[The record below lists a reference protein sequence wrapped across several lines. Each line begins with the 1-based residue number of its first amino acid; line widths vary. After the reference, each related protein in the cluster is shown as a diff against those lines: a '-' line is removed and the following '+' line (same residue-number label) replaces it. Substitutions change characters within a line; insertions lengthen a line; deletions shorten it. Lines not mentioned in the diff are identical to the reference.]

1 MRNTPRFDA
10 KPRPVQPPR
19 LEIEDLLV
27 RYGDGLDTVT
37 ALAIERLSVPRGA
50 LLAVTGPSGSGKS
63 TLLYAIA
70 GLIRPQRGA
79 IRWDGGNILA
89 EKEAARDRWR
99 RHSIGFAFQD
109 FHLLPE
115 LTPLQNV
122 LLPASFE
129 RWTIDRAVR
138 ARAVALLERFAVPQA
153 RRTIG
158 ALSRGEQQRVA
169 LARALLYDP
178 PVILA
183 DEPTASLDAAAAAVV
198 ADRLARLSS
207 EDGRTVIAV
216 THDPTLIARC
226 GSQIA
231 LEHGRLS
238 AGARAEVSA

>member
-1 MRNTPRFDA
+1 
-10 KPRPVQPPR
+10 VHSPR
-19 LEIEDLLV
+19 LELEDLLV
-27 RYGDGLDTVT
+27 RYGDGSDSVT
-37 ALAIERLSVPRGA
+37 ALAIAHLSAPGGA

-70 GLIRPQRGA
+70 GLIRPERGA
-79 IRWDGGNILA
+79 IHWDGRNILG
-89 EKEAARDRWR
+89 ESEAARDRWR
-99 RHSIGFAFQD
+99 RHTIGFVFQD

-129 RWTIDRAVR
+129 RWTIGGAMR
-138 ARAVALLERFAVPQA
+138 ARAVALLDRFAVPQA

-158 ALSRGEQQRVA
+158 TLSRGEQQRVA

-183 DEPTASLDAAAAAVV
+183 DEPTASLDAAAAVV
-198 ADRLARLSS
+198 VTENLTRLSS
-207 EDGRTVIAV
+207 EEGRTVIAV
-216 THDPTLIARC
+216 SHDPALIARC
-226 GSQIA
+226 GSRIA

-238 AGARAEVSA
+238 AAARLEVSA